1 MSLHLPDQLN
11 PVGLLNLE
19 DPQGLLD
26 PLLHQRR
33 LLLTDR
39 LNLLVPVDP

>member
-1 MSLHLPDQLN
+1 MSLLLPDPLN

-26 PLLHQRR
+26 QLLHQHH
-33 LLLTDR
+33 LLLPDR